1 MPDEEN
7 PAESERAAELTELCY
22 FTLFFLCLGTLALSC
37 YAFYLYNA
45 VPAVSAQSEV
55 YFDAP
60 NTQWKLYTIT
70 VDTQGPVHIV
80 DDKFVSFNLDSA
92 VFSRRW
98 DWEELNLEAKELV
111 TICRPL
117 APAVLR
123 VGGQTSNY
131 ILFTEK
137 NRTSPSGAQDWKENL
152 GLDRGNKVV
161 MVYGDDWIKL
171 NKFVTDVGFD
181 LLFSLNGLNRKSG
194 GWDTSN
200 AVRLLRFTD
209 SMKYSVHWQL
219 GSELEKSGL
228 VRPDEL
234 ARDYSA
240 LRHLLLFWP
249 TNSKLVG
256 PDIKD
261 TSFEAL
267 AFLDSFLEEGHTSL
281 DAITFHHFYLN
292 DQYGTP
298 RDLLQGNVL
307 RGLKSS
313 VQRVAGVLKRNAL
326 RKSIWI
332 TEEASAAGD
341 GLLAVSDSYA
351 SALLWLDTL
360 GMAARLGVDIVI
372 RQALLGSSNRLL
384 TSDFRPL
391 PGYWV
396 SLLHKKLVGPRVL
409 ELKIDP
415 DDEGV
420 RIYAHCLRDGAL
432 RPHKGSVLL
441 FGLNVGNTTVEL
453 HPKNVELR
461 TNRRLHY
468 VLSPAGREGLLSE
481 DITLNGQLLR
491 VGEELRFP
499 DIMPD
504 VRLPDHKILL
514 RPNTMGFFVFE
525 NFQAPACTATY

>member
-161 MVYGDDWIKL
+161 MVY
-171 NKFVTDVGFD
+171 
-181 LLFSLNGLNRKSG
+181 
-194 GWDTSN
+194 
-200 AVRLLRFTD
+200 
-209 SMKYSVHWQL
+209 
-219 GSELEKSGL
+219 ELEKSGL